1 MLLNTTETL
10 ITTTSSYDLFKECQS
25 FFILTQQVK
34 SVENDVV
41 KMRKPMLEF
50 YVNVK
55 FTKMNDLVKNSEF
68 QVVENMMMITEE
80 SAFST
85 PTNR

>member
-1 MLLNTTETL
+1 
-10 ITTTSSYDLFKECQS
+10 
-25 FFILTQQVK
+25 
-34 SVENDVV
+34 
-41 KMRKPMLEF
+41 MLEF